1 MISTCDLAGYIKLA
15 EKILNE
21 ERVRLR
27 TYLTWDKIDEK
38 VELEFQKEVLIRYQ
52 TEIFESNNAL
62 IKLFNENRFEDLS
75 LLFKLY

>member
-1 MISTCDLAGYIKLA
+1 MISTCDLAGYIKVA

-38 VELEFQKEVLIRYQ
+38 VELEF
-52 TEIFESNNAL
+52 
-62 IKLFNENRFEDLS
+62 
-75 LLFKLY
+75 

>member
-1 MISTCDLAGYIKLA
+1 MISTCDLVGYIKLA

-38 VELEFQKEVLIRYQ
+38 VELEF
-52 TEIFESNNAL
+52 
-62 IKLFNENRFEDLS
+62 
-75 LLFKLY
+75 